1 MSLHSAG
8 NGMSIKGLKGG
19 TVRTCLKKD
28 PNIPL
33 CLSKFEITDV
43 AKGGEDD
50 KPGVPLQVQPSG

>member
-1 MSLHSAG
+1 
-8 NGMSIKGLKGG
+8 MSIKGLKGG